1 MRLKKEAISVTW
13 KVQDE
18 AASADGG
25 AAARYPDNLAKIV
38 NEGCFTKQQALKAD
52 EAAFD

>member
-1 MRLKKEAISVTW
+1 M
-13 KVQDE
+13 QDE

-38 NEGCFTKQQALKAD
+38 NEACSTEQQTLKVD